1 MTRALALICCAAS
14 FLVSHAASAKPSRV
28 ALTQIEGDATG
39 DVHDAV
45 AEALEGKELSL
56 IASREVNR
64 AVDKLG
70 DLSDLTEK
78 DFKKLASELDAD
90 AIVAGKLDKV
100 GTAKTLKFRLFV
112 HKKMA
117 KGFTVSFKDAKSEKF
132 RTMLH
137 DKILDKIGAGA
148 SGGGDGE
155 EDARPAKK
163 KKKADDEEDPLAKK
177 DRKAKKGKDAKADPD
192 EEEARPAKKTRV
204 AKGDDE
210 DARPAKKKADADED
224 ARPARKKADA
234 EDDARPARKKA
245 DADDDARPAKKKA
258 DADEDA
264 RPARKKADADGDA
277 RAAGDDAAE
286 SRPSDE
292 EAAPRKAKKRVAAAD
307 DDAEV
312 EATAAPVAEPAR
324 GANRAAIRLDV
335 GGSVVQHSFKFN
347 TRQLSNAPRDTS
359 LSPVPGVRLD
369 GEVYPLAIS
378 GTQGALANL
387 GVGFDYDKTL
397 SLHINVPRTGMS
409 ALSVAAKQSHYAF
422 GLRYRLAF
430 GRTETSP
437 TLTLGVDYGKQ
448 LFSTDLAATSTDD
461 AARSTVKRNTPETEY
476 TILAPG
482 AVFRLPVTRM
492 VAFAL
497 GGHAMVITKAG
508 PILTTPSYGR
518 AQVYGAQA
526 VAALDIVLLQH
537 VGLRFSGEFSQIG
550 FSFRGG
556 GALTDPDGNGQ
567 LDVGGLADRSIG
579 GAATLTLLY

>member
-14 FLVSHAASAKPSRV
+14 FLVSQAASAKPSRV

-45 AEALEGKELSL
+45 AEALEGKALSL

-100 GTAKTLKFRLFV
+100 GTARTLKFRLFV

-117 KGFTVSFKDAKSEKF
+117 KGFTVSFKDARSEKF
-132 RTMLH
+132 RTLLH
-137 DKILDKIGAGA
+137 DKILDKIGVGA
-148 SGGGDGE
+148 AGGDDADD
-155 EDARPAKK
+155 DARPAKK
-163 KKKADDEEDPLAKK
+163 KKAADDDEDPLAKK
-177 DRKAKKGKDAKADPD
+177 DKKARKGKDAKADADD
-192 EEEARPAKKTRV
+192 EDARPAKKTRV
-204 AKGDDE
+204 AKADDD
-210 DARPAKKKADADED
+210 DARPAK
-224 ARPARKKADA
+224 
-234 EDDARPARKKA
+234 KKA

-258 DADEDA
+258 DADDDA
-264 RPARKKADADGDA
+264 RPAKKKADADDDARPVKKKADADGDA
-277 RAAGDDAAE
+277 RAAGDDGAR
-286 SRPSDE
+286 SGPSDDE
-292 EAAPRKAKKRVAAAD
+292 PAPRKAKKRVAAAD

-312 EATAAPVAEPAR
+312 EATAAPIAEPAR

-347 TRQLSNAPRDTS
+347 TRQLPGAPRDTA

-369 GEVYPLAIS
+369 GEVYPLAIGGS
-378 GTQGALANL
+378 QGAAANL

-397 SLHINVPRTGMS
+397 SLHVNVPRTGMP
-409 ALSVAAKQSHYAF
+409 ALSVGAKQSHYAL
-422 GLRYRLAF
+422 GLRYRLVF

-448 LFSTDLAATSTDD
+448 LFSTDLSATGMDD
-461 AARSTVKRNTPETEY
+461 TARTTVKRNTPETEY
-476 TILAPG
+476 TMIHPG

-497 GGHAMVITKAG
+497 GGRGLIVTKAG
-508 PILTTPSYGR
+508 PIQTASSYGR
-518 AQVYGAQA
+518 ARVYG
-526 VAALDIVLLQH
+526 VEGLAALDIALGQH
-537 VGLRFSGEFSQIG
+537 LGLRFSGEFSQIG
-550 FSFRGG
+550 FSFLGG

-567 LDVGGLADRSIG
+567 QDVGGLADRSIG

>member
-14 FLVSHAASAKPSRV
+14 FLVSHARAASAKPSRV
-28 ALTQIEGDATG
+28 ALTQIEGDASG

-45 AEALEGKELSL
+45 AEALAGKELSL
-56 IASREVNR
+56 IATREVNR

-90 AIVAGKLDKV
+90 AVVAGKLDKV
-100 GTAKTLKFRLFV
+100 GTARTLKFRLFV

-148 SGGGDGE
+148 GGGDDADD
-155 EDARPAKK
+155 DARPAKK
-163 KKKADDEEDPLAKK
+163 KKAADDDEDPLAKK
-177 DRKAKKGKDAKADPD
+177 DKKARKAKDAKAD
-192 EEEARPAKKTRV
+192 A
-204 AKGDDE
+204 DDE
-210 DARPAKKKADADED
+210 DARPAKKTRAAKADAD
-224 ARPARKKADA
+224 
-234 EDDARPARKKA
+234 DDARPARKKA

-258 DADEDA
+258 DAD
-264 RPARKKADADGDA
+264 GDA
-277 RAAGDDAAE
+277 RAAGDDDA
-286 SRPSDE
+286 RPRSSDGE
-292 EAAPRKAKKRVAAAD
+292 APRKAKKRVAAAD

-312 EATAAPVAEPAR
+312 EASAAPVAEPAR
-324 GANRAAIRLDV
+324 SANRAAIRLDV
-335 GGSVVQHSFKFN
+335 GGSVVQHTFKFN
-347 TRQLSNAPRDTS
+347 TRQLPTAPRDTA
-359 LSPVPGVRLD
+359 LSPVPGARLD
-369 GEVYPLAIS
+369 GEVYPLALNGS
-378 GTQGALANL
+378 QGAAANL
-387 GVGFDYDKTL
+387 GVGFDYDRTL
-397 SLHINVPRTGMS
+397 SLHVNVPRSGMS
-409 ALSVAAKQSHYAF
+409 ALTIGAKQSHYAF

-448 LFSTDLAATSTDD
+448 LFSTDLSATGMDD
-461 AARSTVKRNTPETEY
+461 TARSTVKRNTPETEY
-476 TILAPG
+476 TMVEPG

-497 GGHAMVITKAG
+497 GGHAMVVTKAG
-508 PILTTPSYGR
+508 PIGTASSYGR
-518 AQVYGAQA
+518 ARVYGGS
-526 VAALDIVLLQH
+526 VLAALDIALGQH
-537 VGLRFSGEFSQIG
+537 LGLRFSGEASQIG
-550 FSFRGG
+550 FTFLGG

-567 LDVGGLADRSIG
+567 QDVGGLADRSIG

>member
-14 FLVSHAASAKPSRV
+14 FLVSHAASARPSRV

-45 AEALEGKELSL
+45 AEALEGKELAL
-56 IASREVNR
+56 IATREVNR
-64 AVDKLG
+64 AVDRLG
-70 DLSDLTEK
+70 ELADLTEK

-90 AIVAGKLDKV
+90 AVVAGKLDKV
-100 GTAKTLKFRLFV
+100 GTARTLKFRMFV

-117 KGFTVSFKDAKSEKF
+117 KGFTVSFKDARSEKF
-132 RTMLH
+132 RTLLH
-137 DKILDKIGAGA
+137 DKILDKIGVSA
-148 SGGGDGE
+148 GGGDEE

-163 KKKADDEEDPLAKK
+163 KKAADDEEDPLAKK
-177 DRKAKKGKDAKADPD
+177 GKAKKGKADAD
-192 EEEARPAKKTRV
+192 EEDARPAKKTRV

-210 DARPAKKKADADED
+210 EARPAKKKADADEE
-224 ARPARKKADA
+224 ARPAK
-234 EDDARPARKKA
+234 KKA
-245 DADDDARPAKKKA
+245 DADDDARPAN
-258 DADEDA
+258 
-264 RPARKKADADGDA
+264 KKADADGDA

-286 SRPSDE
+286 SRPSDD

-312 EATAAPVAEPAR
+312 EATAAPIAEPAR

-347 TRQLSNAPRDTS
+347 TRPLPNGPRDTS
-359 LSPVPGVRLD
+359 LSPVPGVRLE
-369 GEVYPLAIS
+369 GEVYPLAIT
-378 GTQGALANL
+378 GAQGALANL

-397 SLHINVPRTGMS
+397 SLHINVPRTGMA
-409 ALSVAAKQSHYAF
+409 ALSVGAKQSHYAF

-448 LFSTDLAATSTDD
+448 LFSTDLAATGMDD
-461 AARSTVKRNTPETEY
+461 AARATVKRNTPETEY
-476 TILAPG
+476 TMIAPG
-482 AVFRLPVTRM
+482 VKFRLPVTRM

-497 GGHAMVITKAG
+497 GGHAMLITKAG
-508 PILTTPSYGR
+508 PILTAPSYGR

-526 VAALDIVLLQH
+526 AAALDIAILQH

-556 GALTDPDGNGQ
+556 GALADPDGNGQ
-567 LDVGGLADRSIG
+567 PDVGGLADRSIG

>member
-14 FLVSHAASAKPSRV
+14 FLASHAASAKPSRV

-39 DVHDAV
+39 DVRDAV

-90 AIVAGKLDKV
+90 AVVAGKLDKV
-100 GTAKTLKFRLFV
+100 GSAKTLKFRMFI

-132 RTMLH
+132 RTLLH
-137 DKILDKIGAGA
+137 DKILDKIGAGSA
-148 SGGGDGE
+148 GSGGDDE

-163 KKKADDEEDPLAKK
+163 KKPADDDEDPLAKK
-177 DRKAKKGKDAKADPD
+177 DRKAKKAKDAKDAKDAKAD
-192 EEEARPAKKTRV
+192 A
-204 AKGDDE
+204 DDE
-210 DARPAKKKADADED
+210 DARPAKKTRAAKAE
-224 ARPARKKADA
+224 
-234 EDDARPARKKA
+234 
-245 DADDDARPAKKKA
+245 DDDARPAKKKPA
-258 DADEDA
+258 EDDDA
-264 RPARKKADADGDA
+264 RPARKKPAEDDDARPAKKQADADGDA
-277 RAAGDDAAE
+277 RAAGDDDAG
-286 SRPSDE
+286 SRRSDDG
-292 EAAPRKAKKRVAAAD
+292 AAPRKAKKRVAAAD

-312 EATAAPVAEPAR
+312 EATAAPIAEPAR

-335 GGSVVQHSFKFN
+335 GGSVVQRSFKFN
-347 TRQLSNAPRDTS
+347 TRQLPTAPRDTS
-359 LSPVPGVRLD
+359 LSPVPGARLD
-369 GEVYPLAIS
+369 GEIYPLAIGGS
-378 GTQGALANL
+378 QGAAANL

-397 SLHINVPRTGMS
+397 SLHINVPRTGMP
-409 ALSVAAKQSHYAF
+409 AVSVAAKQSHYAF

-430 GRTETSP
+430 GRTETSS

-448 LFSTDLAATSTDD
+448 LFSTDLAAAGMDD
-461 AARSTVKRNTPETEY
+461 TVRTALKANTPETEY
-476 TILAPG
+476 TMIEPG
-482 AVFRLPVTRM
+482 VVFRLPVTRM

-497 GGHAMVITKAG
+497 GGRGMVVTKAG
-508 PILTTPSYGR
+508 PIGTASSYGKAR
-518 AQVYGAQA
+518 VYGAGGL
-526 VAALDIVLLQH
+526 AALDIVLGQH
-537 VGLRFSGEFSQIG
+537 LGLRLSGEFTQIG
-550 FSFRGG
+550 FSFLGA

-567 LDVGGLADRSIG
+567 ADVGGLADRSIG

>member
-14 FLVSHAASAKPSRV
+14 FLVSQAASAKPSRV
-28 ALTQIEGDATG
+28 ALTQIEGDTTG

-70 DLSDLTEK
+70 DISDLTEK
-78 DFKKLASELDAD
+78 DFKKLASQLDAD
-90 AIVAGKLDKV
+90 AVVAGKLDKV

-132 RTMLH
+132 RTLLH
-137 DKILDKIGAGA
+137 DKILDKIGVG
-148 SGGGDGE
+148 SGGGEDE
-155 EDARPAKK
+155 DDARPAKK
-163 KKKADDEEDPLAKK
+163 KKPADDDEDPLAKK
-177 DRKAKKGKDAKADPD
+177 DKKAKKGKDARDAKPDADD
-192 EEEARPAKKTRV
+192 EDARPAKKTHV

-210 DARPAKKKADADED
+210 DARPAKKKADAD
-224 ARPARKKADA
+224 
-234 EDDARPARKKA
+234 DDARPARKK
-245 DADDDARPAKKKA
+245 DP
-258 DADEDA
+258 
-264 RPARKKADADGDA
+264 DGDA
-277 RAAGDDAAE
+277 RAAGDDDARAK
-286 SRPSDE
+286 PSDDDP
-292 EAAPRKAKKRVAAAD
+292 APRKARKRVAAAD

-347 TRQLSNAPRDTS
+347 TRQLPTGPRDTA
-359 LSPVPGVRLD
+359 LSPVPGARLD
-369 GEVYPLAIS
+369 GEVYPLAVGGS
-378 GTQGALANL
+378 QGAAANL

-397 SLHINVPRTGMS
+397 SLHINVPRAGMT
-409 ALSVAAKQSHYAF
+409 ALSVGAKQSHYAF

-437 TLTLGVDYGKQ
+437 TLALGVDYGKQ
-448 LFSTDLAATSTDD
+448 LFSTDLSATGMDD

-476 TILAPG
+476 TMIEPG

-497 GGHAMVITKAG
+497 GGHAMVVTKAG
-508 PILTTPSYGR
+508 PIQTASSYGR
-518 AQVYGAQA
+518 ARVYGGA
-526 VAALDIVLLQH
+526 VLVALDIALGQH
-537 VGLRFSGEFSQIG
+537 LGLRFSGEGSQIG
-550 FSFRGG
+550 FSFLGG
-556 GALTDPDGNGQ
+556 GALVDPDGNGQ
-567 LDVGGLADRSIG
+567 QDVGGLADRSIG